1 LFPKEQSTSPGER
14 SKFLEE
20 TYVPNLLAIIAIS
33 YLFLYSL
40 VTYHS
45 KGFEEMY
52 NFVVEELQFKLT
64 CKSYDHTKFQ
74 THLFPE
80 GITPPGTRLALGG
93 AIP

>member
-33 YLFLYSL
+33 C
-40 VTYHS
+40 
-45 KGFEEMY
+45 FEEMY